1 MRFALAFV
9 MLLALGAADAQ
20 PARDEVVARNLLPPA
35 VKKSVAALV
44 AQSPVDQS
52 TRIKRAQALLTT
64 GRAEG
69 DPRTLGYAEALL
81 AGAEQ
86 DADVLVLRATI
97 EQSRHRFAEAVQLLD
112 QVLSRNPRH
121 PQALVTRATVAT
133 VTANYER
140 AMTDCRALQSLHAD
154 AGAICSAQ
162 VAAVTGGQENAG
174 RVLEIARRRTDGPL
188 LAWALA
194 LQGQLAEQ
202 RGDSDAAVGAYRAS
216 LRHANDLTTRLAL
229 VDVLLAKRD
238 FGAVADL
245 LRDAP
250 PVDGVLVR
258 RWRMTHG
265 VGEHATLLEEQLA
278 QRFNEARA
286 RGEFLHAREAA
297 DFALTRGRHDEALQ
311 LARDN
316 WRTQRE
322 PADLLVLARAAR
334 AVGDPGAL
342 NEVRAT
348 LRRTGLQDVR
358 IERALGAGKG
368 VTA

>member
-1 MRFALAFV
+1 MRVAFFFVMMFALS
-9 MLLALGAADAQ
+9 AADAQ
-20 PARDEVVARNLLPPA
+20 PARDDIVARNLLPPA

-44 AQSPVDQS
+44 AQSPVDQA

-64 GRAEG
+64 GRVDG
-69 DPRTLGYAEALL
+69 DPRTLGYAESLL

-86 DADVLVLRATI
+86 DSDVLVLRATI
-97 EQSRHRFAEAVQLLD
+97 EQSRHRFAEAGRLLD
-112 QVLSRNPRH
+112 RVLSREPSH
-121 PQALVTRATVAT
+121 AQALLTRATVAT
-133 VTANYER
+133 VTEDYER
-140 AMTDCRALQSLHAD
+140 AAADCRALQRLHAD
-154 AGAICSAQ
+154 AGAICGAQ
-162 VAAVTGGQENAG
+162 VAAVTGGQDRAA
-174 RVLEIARRRTDGPL
+174 RVLEIAGRRTDGGL

-202 RGDSDAAVGAYRAS
+202 RGDSDAAVGAYSAS
-216 LRHANDLTTRLAL
+216 LKLANDLTTRLAL
-229 VDVLLAKRD
+229 VDVLLARRE

-258 RWRMTHG
+258 RWLMTRS
-265 VGEHATLLEEQLA
+265 VGERAAALEEQLI

-297 DFALTRGRHDEALQ
+297 DFALARGFHGEALQ

-322 PADLLVLARAAR
+322 PADLLILARAAR
-334 AVGDPGAL
+334 AAGDNNAL
-342 NEVRAT
+342 NEVKAT
-348 LRRTGLQDVR
+348 LRRTGLKDVR
-358 IERALGAGKG
+358 IERVLGLSNG

>member
-1 MRFALAFV
+1 MRVAPIFV

-35 VKKSVAALV
+35 VKKSVAALA

-64 GRAEG
+64 GRVNG
-69 DPRTLGYAEALL
+69 DPRTLGYAESLL

-86 DADVLVLRATI
+86 DSDVLVLRATI
-97 EQSRHRFAEAVQLLD
+97 EQSRHRFAEAGRLLD
-112 QVLSRNPRH
+112 QVLSRDPRH
-121 PQALVTRATVAT
+121 PQALLTRATVAT

-140 AMTDCRALQSLHAD
+140 AAADCRALQSLHAD

-162 VAAVTGGQENAG
+162 VAAVTGGQDQAA
-174 RVLEIARRRTDGPL
+174 RVLEIAGRRTDGAL

-202 RGDSDAAVGAYRAS
+202 RGDSEAAVGAYRAS
-216 LRHANDLTTRLAL
+216 LQRANDLTTRLAL
-229 VDVLLAKRD
+229 VDVLLARRE

-258 RWRMTHG
+258 RWLMARG
-265 VGEHATLLEEQLA
+265 VGERTILLEEQLT

-297 DFALTRGRHDEALQ
+297 DFALARGRHDEALQ

-316 WRTQRE
+316 WRTQQE

-334 AVGDPGAL
+334 AAGNTAAL
-342 NEVRAT
+342 NEVKAT
-348 LRRTGLQDVR
+348 LRQTGLKDVR
-358 IERALGAGKG
+358 IERVLGAGKG